1 MGVRHD
7 PKYPSRNEKKLNM
20 LYKQKDG
27 GNGLLSKV
35 VKHEKVD

>member
-1 MGVRHD
+1 
-7 PKYPSRNEKKLNM
+7 M